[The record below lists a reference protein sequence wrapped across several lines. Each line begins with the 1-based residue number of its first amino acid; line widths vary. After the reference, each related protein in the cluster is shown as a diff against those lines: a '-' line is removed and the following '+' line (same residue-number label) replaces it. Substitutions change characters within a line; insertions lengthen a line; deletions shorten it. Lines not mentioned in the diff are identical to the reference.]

1 MDEAH
6 TLRLLGWTVGG
17 IVGAVFVLNA
27 IALSLI

>member
-6 TLRLLGWTVGG
+6 TLRFLGWIIGG
-17 IVGAVFVLNA
+17 IIGAVFVLNA

>member
-1 MDEAH
+1 MNETQ
-6 TLRLLGWTVGG
+6 TLRILGWGIGG